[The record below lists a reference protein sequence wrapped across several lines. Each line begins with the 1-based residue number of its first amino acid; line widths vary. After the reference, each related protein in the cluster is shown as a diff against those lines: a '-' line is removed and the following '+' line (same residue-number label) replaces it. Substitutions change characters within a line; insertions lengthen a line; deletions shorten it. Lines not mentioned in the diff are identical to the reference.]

1 MIDDLIR
8 DLRLLLKADALIGKI
23 WVRSMVRQFGLFAFA
38 GLIAVFGL
46 AMADVAGFYA
56 LRTSLGPIW
65 AAALMAIGDFVLAA
79 IVMLMGRSCQR
90 EPEIDLAFDVRKIA
104 IESIQADA
112 RDPRGTI
119 DALGQEIQKAKDSI
133 VGFVQ
138 NPLDAAVQKLL
149 IPAATSVI
157 RALRSRKDQATQA

>member
-79 IVMLMGRSCQR
+79 IVMLIGRNSQPG
-90 EPEIDLAFDVRKIA
+90 PEIDQAFDIRKMA
-104 IESIQADA
+104 IESLQVDA
-112 RDPRGTI
+112 GGLKATVDT
-119 DALGQEIQKAKDSI
+119 LGQEIQVAKDSI
-133 VGFVQ
+133 AGFLQ
-138 NPLDAAVQKLL
+138 NPLDTAVQDLL
-149 IPAATSVI
+149 IPAVTSII
-157 RALRSRKDQATQA
+157 RKFRSKKD

>member
-1 MIDDLIR
+1 MIDDFIR

-56 LRTSLGPIW
+56 LQASLGPIG

-79 IVMLMGRSCQR
+79 IVMLIGRNSQ
-90 EPEIDLAFDVRKIA
+90 PGSEIDQAFDIRKMA
-104 IESIQADA
+104 IESLEVDA
-112 RDPRGTI
+112 RELKVTVDT
-119 DALGQEIQKAKDSI
+119 LGQEIQGAKDSI
-133 VGFVQ
+133 VGFLQ
-138 NPLDAAVQKLL
+138 NPLDAAVQDLL
-149 IPAATSVI
+149 IPAATSII
-157 RALRSRKDQATQA
+157 REFRSKKD

>member
-56 LRTSLGPIW
+56 LQTSLGPIW

-79 IVMLMGRSCQR
+79 IVMLIGRNSQPG
-90 EPEIDLAFDVRKIA
+90 PEIDQAFDIRKMA
-104 IESIQADA
+104 IESLQVDA
-112 RDPRGTI
+112 GGLKATVDT
-119 DALGQEIQKAKDSI
+119 LGQEIQVAKDSI
-133 VGFVQ
+133 AGFLQ
-138 NPLDAAVQKLL
+138 NPLDTAVQDLL
-149 IPAATSVI
+149 IPAVTSII
-157 RALRSRKDQATQA
+157 RKFRSKKD